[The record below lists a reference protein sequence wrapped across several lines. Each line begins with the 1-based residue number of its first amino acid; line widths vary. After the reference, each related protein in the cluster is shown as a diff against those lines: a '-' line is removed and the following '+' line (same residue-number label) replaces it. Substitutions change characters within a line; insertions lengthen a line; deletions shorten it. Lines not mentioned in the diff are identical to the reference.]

1 MVPRSFA
8 IVTFLLALP
17 LGFPGPAA
25 RGAEAPALKF
35 PDSQLEPLAYD
46 ELDGWADDDHAAA
59 FKTFL
64 ASCRPLARG
73 KNTRETK
80 PLVAALR
87 DVCRQA
93 VKAKPADAA
102 AARTFFEEN
111 FRPLRI
117 ARLGETGGLLT
128 GYFEPIV
135 DGTRTPNPEF
145 HTPIYRRPP
154 DLVAAG
160 FKPGSAAFPNK
171 GKVGRL
177 NDKQEL
183 EPYYDRAAIENG
195 ALDGRHL
202 EICWIK
208 DPFEAFS
215 IQIQGSARVRLED
228 GTMLRINYDG
238 HNGFPYSA
246 IGRALIERAAIPR
259 EQMSMDR
266 IHQWMRA
273 NPDEADKVRQ
283 INRSYVFFRI
293 TGLDVD
299 DEPVGA
305 EGVPLTP
312 ARSIAVDSALH
323 AYGTPFFIQ
332 AELPIDSERSTNK
345 FRRLMVAQDTGSAI
359 VGPARADLYWGAG
372 PNAGKVAGRIKEQG
386 RFAML
391 VPRALDP
398 VESGKSLPLPP
409 PKPPDEAAKKQGG
422 RLADAVKGERRIPL
436 SSRLRG
442 SRR

>member
-35 PDSQLEPLAYD
+35 PD

-145 HTPIYRRPP
+145 QVNRFGTRNRTSAFETRCVRR
-154 DLVAAG
+154 
-160 FKPGSAAFPNK
+160 SA
-171 GKVGRL
+171 
-177 NDKQEL
+177 
-183 EPYYDRAAIENG
+183 
-195 ALDGRHL
+195 
-202 EICWIK
+202 
-208 DPFEAFS
+208 S
-215 IQIQGSARVRLED
+215 TTSSARL
-228 GTMLRINYDG
+228 
-238 HNGFPYSA
+238 
-246 IGRALIERAAIPR
+246 
-259 EQMSMDR
+259 
-266 IHQWMRA
+266 
-273 NPDEADKVRQ
+273 
-283 INRSYVFFRI
+283 
-293 TGLDVD
+293 
-299 DEPVGA
+299 
-305 EGVPLTP
+305 
-312 ARSIAVDSALH
+312 AR
-323 AYGTPFFIQ
+323 TRP
-332 AELPIDSERSTNK
+332 
-345 FRRLMVAQDTGSAI
+345 
-359 VGPARADLYWGAG
+359 
-372 PNAGKVAGRIKEQG
+372 
-386 RFAML
+386 
-391 VPRALDP
+391 
-398 VESGKSLPLPP
+398 
-409 PKPPDEAAKKQGG
+409 
-422 RLADAVKGERRIPL
+422 
-436 SSRLRG
+436 
-442 SRR
+442 